1 MQYQG
6 VDKWKLWLP
15 NTGEVELTTADIEKI
30 LVEAEDKDEF
40 TVGSRL
46 ISMRENRDFYKATL
60 EELKSQLIKLA
71 E

>member
-6 VDKWKLWLP
+6 IDKWKLWLP
-15 NTGEVELTTADIEKI
+15 DTGEVELTTADIEKI

-46 ISMRENRDFYKATL
+46 ISMKENRDFYKATL
-60 EELKSQLIKLA
+60 EELKSQLVKLA